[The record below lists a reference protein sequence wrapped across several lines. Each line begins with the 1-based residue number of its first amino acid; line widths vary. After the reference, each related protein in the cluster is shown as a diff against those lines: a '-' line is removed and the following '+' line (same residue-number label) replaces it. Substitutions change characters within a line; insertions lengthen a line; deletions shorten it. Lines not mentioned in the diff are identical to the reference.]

1 VSSAVHTFKRPA
13 LAWRCLAHGIVYL
26 FALSML
32 IPFLWMILTSF
43 KTDLEA
49 GQMPTLSTL
58 LPQHGWQWGNYKEAF
73 QTAQLG
79 DFYFMS
85 LSVAVVTTVLAV
97 AHNALAGYAF
107 AKLRFRG
114 KRILF
119 GVAML
124 TMMLPIQVFFIFAYV
139 ICSWLG
145 YVDNF
150 QALVVPF
157 LASGFGIFYMK
168 QSIASV
174 PDDLIDAARI
184 DGMGEFDIV
193 WMVVRPIV
201 WPAIAALGIF
211 SFVNSWNSFFWPLI
225 VIDSLERKTLPL
237 AIADLSNNMYFS
249 AWPVTMA
256 AGTLLVIPL
265 VLVFFLA
272 QRAFVSGVAMTGLKE

>member
-1 VSSAVHTFKRPA
+1 MPAPVLNRPHP
-13 LAWRCLAHGIVYL
+13 LWQVLAHIIVYA
-26 FALSML
+26 FAFSML
-32 IPFLWMILTSF
+32 VPFLWMVLTSL

-49 GQMPTLSTL
+49 GQPPTLSTL
-58 LPQHGWQWGNYKEAF
+58 LPRFGWQWDNYRKALE
-73 QTAQLG
+73 TAQLA
-79 DFYFMS
+79 DFYWMS
-85 LSVAVVTTVLAV
+85 TIVAVITTVLAV

-119 GVAML
+119 GITLA

-139 ICSWLG
+139 ICSWIG
-145 YVDNF
+145 YVDNV

-157 LASGFGIFYMK
+157 LASGFGIFYMR
-168 QSIASV
+168 QSISAV

-201 WPAIAALGIF
+201 WPSISALAIF

-225 VIDSLERKTLPL
+225 VIDSLHRKTLPL
-237 AIADLSNNMYFS
+237 AIADLSNNTYFS

-256 AGTLLVIPL
+256 AGTILVIPL
-265 VLVFFLA
+265 VIVFFFA
-272 QRAFVSGVAMTGLKE
+272 QRAFVQGVAMTGLKE

>member
-1 VSSAVHTFKRPA
+1 MDSRAFSRPGVV
-13 LAWRCLAHGIVYL
+13 WRAIAHVVVYA

-32 IPFLWMILTSF
+32 IPFVWMVLTSL

-49 GQMPTLSTL
+49 GQMPTLATI
-58 LPQHGWQWGNYKEAF
+58 LPQHGWQWENYRKALE
-73 QTAQLG
+73 TAQLG
-79 DFYFMS
+79 DFYWMS
-85 LSVAVVTTVLAV
+85 TSVAVVTTVLAV
-97 AHNALAGYAF
+97 AHNLLAGYAF

-119 GVAML
+119 GMTLA

-157 LASGFGIFYMK
+157 LVSGFGIFYMR
-168 QSIASV
+168 QAISSV
-174 PDDLIDAARI
+174 PDDLIDAARM

-201 WPAIAALGIF
+201 WPSIAALGIF

-225 VIDSLERKTLPL
+225 VIDSLKNKTLPL

-256 AGTLLVIPL
+256 AGTMLVVPL

-272 QRAFVSGVAMTGLKE
+272 QRAFVQGVAMTGLKE

>member
-1 VSSAVHTFKRPA
+1 MSAALSNRPHV
-13 LAWRCLAHGIVYL
+13 LLRMLAHIVAYGL
-26 FALSML
+26 ALTML
-32 IPFLWMILTSF
+32 IPFAWMVLTSL
-43 KTDLEA
+43 KTDVEA
-49 GQMPTLSTL
+49 GQAPTLATL
-58 LPQHGWQWGNYKEAF
+58 LPQHGWQWINYRRALS
-73 QTAQLG
+73 TGQLG
-79 DFYFMS
+79 SFYWMS
-85 LSVAVVTTVLAV
+85 VSVAVVTTLLAV

-119 GVAML
+119 WMTLA
-124 TMMLPIQVFFIFAYV
+124 TMMLPVQVFFIFAYV

-157 LASGFGIFYMK
+157 LASGFGVFYMK
-168 QSIASV
+168 QAIASV
-174 PDDLIDAARI
+174 PNDLLDAARI

-201 WPAIAALGIF
+201 WPSISALAIF

-225 VIDSLERKTLPL
+225 VIDSIDKKTLPL
-237 AIADLSNNMYFS
+237 AIADLANNMYFS

-256 AGTLLVIPL
+256 AGTMLVLPL
-265 VLVFFLA
+265 ILVFFIA
-272 QRAFVSGVAMTGLKE
+272 QRAFVRGVAMTGLKE